1 MSTSSPDVYP
11 VSKQSYDRRKNF
23 VETLKTL
30 EKNDYEE
37 LFRLLKK
44 ANVEFSENSNGI
56 FFDVT
61 NLCEETFILFE
72 EFMVRLKKQKD
83 AETQR
88 VQELNALRG
97 SKDL

>member
-1 MSTSSPDVYP
+1 MSNCPD
-11 VSKQSYDRRKNF
+11 SKQSYDRRKLF
-23 VETLKTL
+23 VEELKTL

-44 ANVEFSENSNGI
+44 SEIEFSENSNGI

-61 NLCEETFILFE
+61 NLSESNFILLE
-72 EFMVRLKKQKD
+72 EFMIRLKKQKD
-83 AETQR
+83 DESQR

-97 SKDL
+97 TK